1 MARTRLLTAMTA
13 ACLSITACGDDKMT
27 TTTGVVTGVTSNPTM
42 VTTASD
48 DTTGQSTTDDAGSG
62 TSDQSTGAAST
73 TDGPSSTTEPDTT
86 STTEPDTTTTGVDDS
101 TSTGSIDP
109 IEQCLEMVE
118 PGDECGECA
127 CMSCYDELQAC
138 QADEGCVAIR
148 ECAQEAG
155 CDGLNCFGPCGDVFN
170 LYGGP
175 FGESGMLAQ
184 ALGNCVGNECPG
196 LCTI

>member
-27 TTTGVVTGVTSNPTM
+27 TTTGVTTGVTSNPTM

-62 TSDQSTGAAST
+62 TSDQSTGDAST

-86 STTEPDTTTTGVDDS
+86 TTTGPDTTTTGVDG

-109 IEQCLEMVE
+109 IENCLQMVE

-127 CMSCYDELQAC
+127 CMSCFDELQAC

-155 CDGLNCFGPCGDVFN
+155 CDGLNCLGPCGDVFN

-184 ALGNCVGNECPG
+184 ALGSCVGNECPG